1 MIRLALSSV
10 IALLLLAGCA
20 KESSEEAK
28 KQASAKESAT
38 QTLQQNLQDE
48 KQETKTETESGSS
61 DTQTKSSSG
70 EAAAAEMENTL
81 KQAESA
87 ASENISNAATEASA
101 AVSDRIEDKK
111 EELKESVDIDGAKL
125 YAKCAGCH
133 GQKGEKKALGKSAP
147 IGGLSKES
155 LLESLKGY
163 RAGDLNRYG
172 MGALMKSQV
181 SSFGDKEL
189 EKLAEY
195 ISSLK

>member
-20 KESSEEAK
+20 KESSEEAE

-48 KQETKTETESGSS
+48 KQKTKTETESGSS

-70 EAAAAEMENTL
+70 EAAVEVENTL

-101 AVSDRIEDKK
+101 AVSDQIEDKK

>member
-70 EAAAAEMENTL
+70 EAAVEVENTL

-101 AVSDRIEDKK
+101 AVSDQIEDKK